1 MYDRFLDALM
11 DVSGDCMYVINGGK
25 VYSDDNEFVE
35 EAISD
40 DFPLMDDILYDFNDA
55 LFGSRYDFT
64 RQDLLDDDN
73 FDVYLEYRDNLIKS
87 YLEVEA
93 ERREYINKPK
103 AELEAR
109 KREEFMSFGYEVYH
123 NNELYAVCD
132 FEDSA
137 YTLIKEIMAG
147 EIEWITNILKQPE
160 MVNDEEGGCSLQ
172 ELYNQWKSRMEDSVY
187 ILGLGNKRNVVIST
201 VFQDIE
207 VNGIAWSI
215 I

>member
-35 EAISD
+35 ETISD

-93 ERREYINKPK
+93 ERREYINRPK

-132 FEDSA
+132 FEESA
-137 YTLIKEIMAG
+137 NTLIKEIMAG
-147 EIEWITNILKQPE
+147 EIEWIINILKQPE
-160 MVNDEEGGCSLQ
+160 MVNRLFSWHFRNICSVR
-172 ELYNQWKSRMEDSVY
+172 KFRTSC
-187 ILGLGNKRNVVIST
+187 
-201 VFQDIE
+201 
-207 VNGIAWSI
+207 
-215 I
+215 